1 MDATTPEYLDE
12 KLTAAKVGVS
22 PGSLRQDRH
31 RGVGLP
37 YIKFGS
43 RVRYRIAD
51 VDAYLARCA
60 VAPGSRAAQQD

>member
-12 KLTAAKVGVS
+12 KQTAARVGVTA
-22 PGSLRQDRH
+22 GSLRQDRH

-37 YIKFGS
+37 YIKFGN

-51 VDAYLARCA
+51 VDAYLAGCA
-60 VAPGSRAAQQD
+60 VTPGSTAAHKN

>member
-1 MDATTPEYLDE
+1 MNTTTPDYLDE
-12 KLTAAKVGVS
+12 KQTAAKVGVT

-51 VDAYLARCA
+51 VDAYLTGCA
-60 VAPGSRAAQQD
+60 VTPGSLAAQQD